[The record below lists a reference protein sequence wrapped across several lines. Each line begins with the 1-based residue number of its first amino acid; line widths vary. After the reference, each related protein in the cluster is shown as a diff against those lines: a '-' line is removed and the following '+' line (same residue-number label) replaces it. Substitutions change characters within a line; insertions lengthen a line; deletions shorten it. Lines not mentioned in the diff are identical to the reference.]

1 MKLIDK
7 MMIDKMKYT
16 QGYWDSNTISNA
28 TATAIDAV
36 DAKSYTITMDV
47 PTSTIVE
54 NLETTVNKIKKEVET
69 LKKENN
75 KNMFNFDFGN
85 INTDD
90 IRLSMYGIAVK
101 NANGNYVSYDVNTHS
116 VMNVDILNIPSKN
129 ILYKMPVAIKDI
141 KAGDVVI
148 HNRTPM
154 FVVEPHESTIK
165 VVDIR
170 EGTEKEIYLTKSPFG
185 FNFAIKVVSL
195 MDTMNIKADEN
206 NPFGGMLPFMMK
218 GDIDPMFFFL
228 MGKEKIDM
236 NNPMMM
242 YFMMKNSK

>member
-1 MKLIDK
+1 MRLIDK
-7 MMIDKMKYT
+7 MAYA
-16 QGYWDSNTISNA
+16 QGCWDSNTISK
-28 TATAIDAV
+28 TV
-36 DAKSYTITMDV
+36 GSQSYTLSLDMA
-47 PTSTIVE
+47 TSSAVE
-54 NLETTVNKIKKEVET
+54 SLETTVNKIKKEVEN

-90 IRLSMYGIAVK
+90 IRLSMYGVAVK
-101 NANGNYVSYDVNTHS
+101 NADGNYVSYDVNTHS
-116 VMNVDILNIPSKN
+116 MMNVDILNIPSKN

-141 KAGDVVI
+141 TAGDVVI

-185 FNFAIKVVSL
+185 FNFVIKVISL
-195 MDTMNIKADEN
+195 MDTMNVKADEN

-218 GDIDPMFFFL
+218 GDVDPMFFFL

-236 NNPMMM
+236 SNPMMM